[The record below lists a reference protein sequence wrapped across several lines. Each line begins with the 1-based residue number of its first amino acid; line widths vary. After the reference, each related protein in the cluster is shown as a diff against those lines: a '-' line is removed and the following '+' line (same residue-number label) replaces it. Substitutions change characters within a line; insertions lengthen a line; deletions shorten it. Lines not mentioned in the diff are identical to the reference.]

1 MAKED
6 GGPWVALRRA
16 YAPAPRP
23 EVTASPV
30 CTLSDLDFA
39 TPRDLAEERAA
50 IMEYSGG
57 LPRADAEALAYKAH
71 GLPLPKL
78 KKVRSFP
85 RPDDGGR

>member
-6 GGPWVALRRA
+6 GGPWEALRRA

-30 CTLSDLDFA
+30 GALPELDLA
-39 TPRDLAEERAA
+39 TRLDLAEERAA

-57 LPRADAEALAYKAH
+57 LSRADAEALAYKAH
-71 GLPLPKL
+71 GLPLPKQTN
-78 KKVRSFP
+78 S
-85 RPDDGGR
+85 